1 MDRIGSIDV
10 LTTLEERVAPAHTA
24 LLVVDMQND
33 YCSPGGA
40 SDRNGRD
47 VSSAQAIIPP
57 IARLV
62 AAARTAGV
70 RIVFL
75 KYTVGPGE
83 AGLSGPE
90 IMRRG
95 RIFANVESTIK
106 GTWGHDIVD
115 GIGYLPDSDLVI
127 EKRRLSAFVGTELDH
142 YLKGWAKTV
151 VVTGTVTQGCVET
164 TVRDAACYDYYVAV
178 PADCVATTTPELQ
191 AAGLASMRNFL
202 RYEEAITTSQ
212 RLIDIWSSR

>member
-1 MDRIGSIDV
+1 VDV
-10 LTTLEERVAPAHTA
+10 LETLAERAQPAHTA

-40 SDRNGRD
+40 SERNGRD
-47 VSSAQAIIPP
+47 IGAVQAIVPP
-57 IARLV
+57 LASLIEAGR
-62 AAARTAGV
+62 AAGV

-90 IMRRG
+90 ILRRG

-106 GTWGHDIVD
+106 GTWGHDIV
-115 GIGYLPDSDLVI
+115 GGLGYNPDADLVI
-127 EKRRLSAFVGTELDH
+127 EKRRLSAFVGTELDLH
-142 YLKGWAKTV
+142 LKSWAKTV

-178 PADCVATTTPELQ
+178 PQDCVATTTPELQ
-191 AAGLASMRNFL
+191 AAGLTSMANFL

-212 RLIDIWSSR
+212 RLRELWSPAAAWP